1 MARLPCL
8 ASHAGPPHRPS
19 LVLWYKDRA
28 RFPFYTLDLRDE
40 GEQQEFV
47 NAGVRGRAHSGLSG
61 AYLTLDPLHLRDSGR
76 YRCRVDFEVSP
87 TLFAVVDLM
96 VYVAPS
102 RLTVLDGREE
112 RVVTGQLG
120 PLTEG
125 DALSLVC
132 IATGGW
138 PAPEVTWWRG
148 STLLSNNRTVLGYD
162 GPPPTMPALSA
173 LPPPS
178 LQFSR
183 APAGAPARQVKAVLN
198 IPALTR
204 DYVRSNLTCR
214 ASNTNLTQPLSV
226 SLALLLHLPPKTV
239 NIHLPELPLVAGQR
253 TRLECVALGAHPSA
267 ILTWTKALRGSAA
280 PLRAPTRH
288 TAGRSSSFLT
298 VVPRAEDDGASLT
311 CTASNP
317 RLEGTALTTTTR
329 LNVVYAPRVR
339 LRLGANLEALPI
351 TEGSDIYFEC
361 EVSSNPKAKE
371 IIWSRNGEALSSD
384 REKSILVSG
393 KNLVLQ
399 TVPRSAAGNYTCS
412 ATNRQG
418 TTTSNALPLTVQYTP
433 VCVARPR
440 TVAVGEG
447 ETARLSC
454 RVEAV
459 PDDPLS
465 FTWVFNNTLDT
476 VHVENHRLSPVRGLS
491 ILDYTP
497 RSTRDYGTLSCWA
510 ANSLGTQ
517 TDPCRFTI
525 IEAGPPDHVANCVL
539 VNLTVTSLEVGC
551 TAGRDGGRQQWFMA
565 QVYAA
570 TTHRL
575 LATLEEATPRFRVDG
590 LTPGQDYLITVTA
603 INDKGASRP
612 VEISAVRLK
621 VAEKRMVEVTPP
633 PVSPLVGVFL
643 GLVGGFVVLLLAG
656 VLLSRRCWGRRE
668 SADNGSEPAKLSC
681 STPQDAH
688 SPTTHAHPPPESP
701 NPPYVISCTTPFPCH
716 APTTS
721 HPTYTTTT
729 FYTLP
734 SSPHHVMPA
743 PYHAHDHTT
752 TTTAQY
758 YTHTPTPTPDVT
770 TTKPLYAHALALT
783 TITTAPYH
791 SHTHTHTP
799 PTTSHLYNH
808 PPAHVTHATHSTAP
822 TTLHHTHSPI
832 PTTTIPYHT
841 HALTTTA
848 TAHYHSHTT
857 STVTP
862 FHASTTPYHT
872 LQTDRQSHVAVES
885 L

>member
-1 MARLPCL
+1 MMERGGEGWKGCRGWRNRSAVTLVLLVMCWCSVAAGSKNTLPPGVPVGRAAGVAGSMARLPCL

-102 RLTVLDGREE
+102 RLKVLDGREE

-120 PLTEG
+120 PLREG

-132 IATGGW
+132 IATG
-138 PAPEVTWWRG
+138 V
-148 STLLSNNRTVLGYD
+148 
-162 GPPPTMPALSA
+162 
-173 LPPPS
+173 
-178 LQFSR
+178 
-183 APAGAPARQVKAVLN
+183 
-198 IPALTR
+198 
-204 DYVRSNLTCR
+204 
-214 ASNTNLTQPLSV
+214 
-226 SLALLLHLPPKTV
+226 PPKTV
-239 NIHLPELPLVAGQR
+239 NIHLPEVPLVAGQR

-288 TAGRSSSFLT
+288 TAGRSSSLLT

-317 RLEGTALTTTTR
+317 RLEGAALTTTTH
-329 LNVVYAPRVR
+329 LDVVYAPRVR

-361 EVSSNPKAKE
+361 EVSSNPQAKE
-371 IIWSRNGEALSSD
+371 IIWSKNGEALNSD

-510 ANSLGTQ
+510 ANSLGSQ

-551 TAGRDGGRQQWFMA
+551 TAGRDGGRQQWFIA

-603 INDKGASRP
+603 MNDKGASRP

-668 SADNGSEPAKLSC
+668 SSDNASEPTKLSC
-681 STPQDAH
+681 STPEDAH
-688 SPTTHAHPPPESP
+688 SPTTHTHPTPESP
-701 NPPYVISCTTPFPCH
+701 NPPYVISCTTPFPSH
-716 APTTS
+716 ASTTS

-743 PYHAHDHTT
+743 PYHAHDHAT

-758 YTHTPTPTPDVT
+758 YTHTPTPTPNTPDVT
-770 TTKPLYAHALALT
+770 STKPLYAHALALT

-791 SHTHTHTP
+791 THTLTHTP
-799 PTTSHLYNH
+799 ATTSHVYNH
-808 PPAHVTHATHSTAP
+808 PLTHVTHATHSTAP

-832 PTTTIPYHT
+832 PTATIPYHT

-848 TAHYHSHTT
+848 TAHYHGHTT
-857 STVTP
+857 TTVTP
-862 FHASTTPYHT
+862 FHAPTTPYHT
-872 LQTDRQSHVAVES
+872 LQADRQSHVAVES